1 MFIKYEN
8 YKGGINNLIVV
19 FDLVGVCAT
28 SLKSKEQAIK
38 NYLKKKRRRK
48 QPAVFCFCQP
58 QPKSS
63 AKNRHGIDRL
73 AASSANTAFYV
84 ISKKFFRRYPQAEN
98 GGNSGDFW
106 SQA

>member
-19 FDLVGVCAT
+19 FDLVGVCAA

-48 QPAVFCFCQP
+48 
-58 QPKSS
+58 
-63 AKNRHGIDRL
+63 
-73 AASSANTAFYV
+73 
-84 ISKKFFRRYPQAEN
+84 
-98 GGNSGDFW
+98 
-106 SQA
+106 